1 MSAMLG
7 AMWHAESRQPASGC
21 GLSSQQEAQF
31 QQLAAGALQPE
42 RVDEHVVDNALI
54 RMVHA
59 H

>member
-1 MSAMLG
+1 MLE
-7 AMWHAESRQPASGC
+7 AMWHAESRQPAPGC

-31 QQLAAGALQPE
+31 QQLAAGALRPE

>member
-1 MSAMLG
+1 MQNHGSLPRAV
-7 AMWHAESRQPASGC
+7 

-31 QQLAAGALQPE
+31 QQLAAGVLQPE